1 MTNRRL
7 RRFLDALAVGNRPRG
22 YQADEEEA
30 AIIRAAVTLRSA
42 RPGDDVPREDFVAG
56 LFERLSTDLVTD
68 LATETGPAANRARAA
83 AGVTA
88 RSAPVPVT
96 GSGAALGWASLR
108 SRQGALVAAAA
119 AAVLVTGSVVATEQL
134 DHPDSRTPVP
144 ALSVAAV
151 RTGSFQTTDGQVL
164 GQVVAYRGR
173 PSWIFMNVA
182 VPRYNG
188 QIVCKLQIA
197 DGTVV
202 AFGTF
207 DLRQGVGQFS
217 RSLQG
222 VDVSELRGAR
232 LFGQSG
238 ATVASATFTG

>member
-1 MTNRRL
+1 MTGRRL
-7 RRFLDALAVGNRPRG
+7 DRFLDALATGERPRE
-22 YQADEEEA
+22 YQADAEEV
-30 AIIRAAVTLRSA
+30 AIIRAAVTLRAA
-42 RPGDDVPREDFVAG
+42 RPAADAPREDFVND
-56 LFERLSTDLVTD
+56 LFERLSTDL
-68 LATETGPAANRARAA
+68 ATESEPAADEPRAA
-83 AGVTA
+83 KGNVTG
-88 RSAPVPVT
+88 RPGPVSVT
-96 GSGAALGWASLR
+96 GSRAALGWASLR

-119 AAVLVTGSVVATEQL
+119 AAILVTGSVVATEQL
-134 DHPDSRTPVP
+134 DHPGSKTPVP
-144 ALSVAAV
+144 ALSAAAV

-173 PSWIFMNVA
+173 PSWIFMNVD
-182 VPRYNG
+182 VPRYSG
-188 QIVCKLQIA
+188 RVVCKLQIA

-207 DLRQGVGQFS
+207 DVHQGVGQFS

-232 LFGQSG
+232 LFGDSG

>member
-1 MTNRRL
+1 MTSRRL
-7 RRFLDALAVGNRPRG
+7 RSFVDAVAAGRRPRG
-22 YQADEEEA
+22 YQSEAEEA
-30 AIIRAAVTLRSA
+30 AVIRAAIALRAA
-42 RPGDDVPREDFVAG
+42 RPGEDAPREDFVAG
-56 LFERLSTDLVTD
+56 LFERLSTEQRT
-68 LATETGPAANRARAA
+68 AAEPT
-83 AGVTA
+83 VPT
-88 RSAPVPVT
+88 RSVRP
-96 GSGAALGWASLR
+96 
-108 SRQGALVAAAA
+108 RQRALVGATAA

-134 DHPDSRTPVP
+134 AHRGTSTPVP
-144 ALSVAAV
+144 ALSAAAV

-173 PSWIFMNVA
+173 PSWIFMNVD
-182 VPRYNG
+182 VPRYDG

-207 DLRQGVGQFS
+207 NVHQGVGQFS
-217 RSLQG
+217 RSFKG

-232 LFGQSG
+232 LFGASG